1 MSQKITEELFVMT
14 LNSDAKFE
22 EESTCHCKNDMR
34 NLENFH
40 ASTRKSQNLHF
51 DGVLMCKEYKVLNK
65 MLQRSY
71 LSSHWTVM
79 QNLKK
84 NLLVVSKMIW
94 GIWRIFMQALKSLEI
109 GTLMGSFCP
118 NYIKVWAKTSTAE
131 LYVMT
136 LENDAKFEVELTC
149 RLKNDMRKLVNFDL
163 STWNKS
169 QNLHFDGVL
178 MSKVYKEWVKKLQ
191 RSNMSWDW
199 KVMSNL
205 KKNLRVVAKVA

>member
-71 LSSHWTVM
+71 LSSH
-79 QNLKK
+79 
-84 NLLVVSKMIW
+84 
-94 GIWRIFMQALKSLEI
+94 
-109 GTLMGSFCP
+109 
-118 NYIKVWAKTSTAE
+118 
-131 LYVMT
+131 
-136 LENDAKFEVELTC
+136 
-149 RLKNDMRKLVNFDL
+149 
-163 STWNKS
+163 
-169 QNLHFDGVL
+169 
-178 MSKVYKEWVKKLQ
+178 
-191 RSNMSWDW
+191 
-199 KVMSNL
+199 
-205 KKNLRVVAKVA
+205 